1 MSYKSLVTLNLNV
14 KENAGWCLSFARQVF
29 GAPAGFAHATAS
41 WNAAKFRHETRSLP
55 NVAVPLYFRWVNKI
69 VGDPN
74 FGVNQGHVV
83 VFVPGR
89 GFLSSPGKGFGQQW
103 FDSIVAVENYFG
115 CTFVGWT
122 EDINGK
128 RVAEY
133 VADSQPAPVAPPV
146 VTGNGGDYYLDV
158 EVNGYADSRSAA
170 ERVNANSRVP
180 AGSYK
185 VFNEANGVVNITR
198 DASKPGWWINPADD
212 VAPAPA
218 PQPAPEAPQVPSYT
232 VKAGDTLGQIILD
245 QGWSTPA
252 GLWGDG
258 GDVNRIAAANGIANP
273 SAISIGQ
280 VIRKA

>member
-1 MSYKSLVTLNLNV
+1 MLKKMPVGVCLLRV
-14 KENAGWCLSFARQVF
+14 KFLAHLQASPTRQ
-29 GAPAGFAHATAS
+29 AS

-133 VADSQPAPVAPPV
+133 VADPAPAPVAPAV
-146 VTGNGGDYYLDV
+146 NTGQGGDYRLV
-158 EVNGYADSRSAA
+158 VNVPGF
-170 ERVNANSRVP
+170 VNASDAANHANSNSTAP
-180 AGSYK
+180 AGDYK
-185 VFNEANGVVNITR
+185 IYNQANGMVNVTV
-198 DASKPGWWINPADD
+198 DASKPGYWINPSDN
-212 VAPAPA
+212 VAPA
-218 PQPAPEAPQVPSYT
+218 PQPAAP
-232 VKAGDTLGQIILD
+232 A
-245 QGWSTPA
+245 PA
-252 GLWGDG
+252 GFA
-258 GDVNRIAAANGIANP
+258 VNDTVAPNSANP
-273 SAISIGQ
+273 VSYDGVPLKAWDSAYTIIELNGDRAVLSARGA
-280 VIRKA
+280 VWAAIRTSDIHKV